1 MKEISETDVFD
12 PETELRIVCEAISLR
27 PTNQGLAYTMAY
39 ELALF
44 DDFVRLNFD
53 AKNGTVTLNEEQLQ
67 TYCNLIQQEATA
79 VLQNFRNR
87 VFHFNRSKQR
97 EFYVRQHQ
105 QSITRLKNQLMVFKE
120 RQTKRRD
127 RNVLKL
133 TATLID
139 VLELLLDFL
148 KTEYPVYFDCEAMV
162 PLPYLQ
168 KMQTQ
173 LRKDFERV
181 LIHLKGYEINEPF
194 HVGFRRSVEPILE
207 GNSERTISFRLLDYL
222 SHLFE
227 KLLRLPMKHDD
238 VFFHSPFVDLLI
250 EMNFNSGPF
259 CKVFVQ
265 HLKQTIYANE
275 ESHGRGR
282 FCLSQLY
289 ELEHFAVE
297 RITGFEPGKQSVRD
311 AALRVFQQELLLLE
325 QRQGTASV
333 EPASSTDAEPLLH
346 LNWTVEELGLYVRLL
361 QDNGQLLNRNLRD
374 VAKLLSGQIRTSRK
388 EQLSWQN
395 LYNCFSKAEMN
406 TMRSLDSKLMD
417 VLNGL
422 RRMKRG

>member
-1 MKEISETDVFD
+1 
-12 PETELRIVCEAISLR
+12 
-27 PTNQGLAYTMAY
+27 MAY

-53 AKNGTVTLNEEQLQ
+53 RTVILTEEQLQ
-67 TYCNLIQQEATA
+67 TYCNLIQEEANA

-105 QSITRLKNQLMVFKE
+105 QSITRLKNQLLLFKE
-120 RQTKRRD
+120 RQVKRKD
-127 RNVLKL
+127 ANVLKL
-133 TATLID
+133 TGTLID

-148 KTEYPVYFDCEAMV
+148 KTEYPVYFDCEAAV
-162 PLPYLQ
+162 PLHYLH
-168 KMQTQ
+168 KMQIQ

-181 LIHLKGYEINEPF
+181 MHCLERCE
-194 HVGFRRSVEPILE
+194 VEQGFQQAFRSSVEPKLD
-207 GNSERTISFRLLDYL
+207 GHSQRSISFRLLDYL
-222 SHLFE
+222 SLLFDQV
-227 KLLRLPMKHDD
+227 LCLPVKSDD
-238 VFFHSPFVDLLI
+238 VFFHSAFVDLLI
-250 EMNFNSGPF
+250 GMNFNTGPF
-259 CKVFVQ
+259 CKAFVM
-265 HLKQTIYANE
+265 HLKQEIHALE
-275 ESHGRGR
+275 DKHEQLQ
-282 FCLSQLY
+282 FCLSKMH

-297 RITGFEPGKQSVRD
+297 NITGIEPGKLSVRD
-311 AALRVFQQELLLLE
+311 AALSMFQQVLFMME
-325 QRQGTASV
+325 QKPVVSVTAPTIAT
-333 EPASSTDAEPLLH
+333 ETEPLLH

-361 QDNGQLLNRNLRD
+361 QDNGQLVNRNLRD
-374 VAKLLSGQIRTSRK
+374 VAKLLSGQVRTTRK

-395 LYNCFSKAEMN
+395 IYNCFSKAEMN